1 MGGPNANHDTLAP
14 LFRDKLM
21 PLRMWW
27 LKNMPGALKMFK
39 QGLEHKKHGVPG
51 GLAHLF

>member
-1 MGGPNANHDTLAP
+1 MGTPNANPDTLAP

-39 QGLEHKKHGVPG
+39 QVLEHKKLGVPG
-51 GLAHLF
+51 LQ